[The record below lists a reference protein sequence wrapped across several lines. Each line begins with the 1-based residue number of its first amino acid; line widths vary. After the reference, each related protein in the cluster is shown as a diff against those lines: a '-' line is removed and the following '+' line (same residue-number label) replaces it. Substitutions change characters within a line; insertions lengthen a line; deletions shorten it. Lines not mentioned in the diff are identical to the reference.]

1 MNKNQELVE
10 KFLNGDLEGTKLFA
24 AFNGDCEGAIMAA
37 DARREDEEGRLQE
50 LYQKYGRDTVASS
63 ERTGPADD
71 YIRAKNH
78 AEKQCKDLKMDYTKA
93 CSIVIEGGV
102 LHCKVPL
109 RTQIRGSRASIKLP
123 GLRFILQ
130 EVEIAI
136 PKEYIGKDPLKC
148 EAFAGWIIRTM
159 IMEGNCFV
167 WAVLQE
173 EGNN

>member
-10 KFLNGDLEGTKLFA
+10 KFLNGNLEGTKLFA
-24 AFNGDCEGAIMAA
+24 AFNGDCEGAIKEA
-37 DARREDEEGRLQE
+37 DARRKDEEGRLRE
-50 LYQKYGRDTVASS
+50 LYQKYDRDTVASS
-63 ERTGPADD
+63 ERNGPTDD

-109 RTQIRGSRASIKLP
+109 RTQSRGSRASIKLP
-123 GLRFILQ
+123 GLTFILR

-136 PKEYIGKDPLKC
+136 PKEYIGEDPLKC
-148 EAFAGWIIRTM
+148 EAFANWIIQTM
-159 IMEGNCFV
+159 IMQGNFFV
-167 WAVLQE
+167 WVVLQDE
-173 EGNN
+173 LNS

>member
-24 AFNGDCEGAIMAA
+24 AFNGDCEGAIKAA
-37 DARREDEEGRLQE
+37 DARRKDEEGRLQE

-78 AEKQCKDLKMDYTKA
+78 AEKQCKDLKIDYTKA

-109 RTQIRGSRASIKLP
+109 RTQIRGSRASIKIP

-136 PKEYIGKDPLKC
+136 PKEYIGKDPLEC
-148 EAFAGWIIRTM
+148 EAFANWIIRTM